1 MARRTMYVAVRMIVG
16 ACLFAAALIASSY
29 FLKGSPTGDWVDAFL
44 YLGLA
49 CFLLS
54 QVYFAIRGPKKHSE

>member
-1 MARRTMYVAVRMIVG
+1 MIVG

>member
-1 MARRTMYVAVRMIVG
+1 MYIVTRMIVG

-29 FLKGSPTGDWVDAFL
+29 FLKNSSAGHWVDAAL

-54 QVYFAIRGPKKHSE
+54 QIYFAIRGPKKRTE